1 MLKTTANNRRNYV
14 YLLQKFIHVVKN
26 GLYIC
31 AIANQP
37 RDHLLHTC
45 NAMCKGKKHF
55 HHKKGLPKT
64 TPNECLETLRVICL
78 SWRQHASGHLAGDG
92 GNESCTPTAPFF

>member
-1 MLKTTANNRRNYV
+1 MYICSKNSFMWVKHMTTELN
-14 YLLQKFIHVVKN
+14 IN

-45 NAMCKGKKHF
+45 NVQRKKHF